1 MKWNTAIIIVMLGK
15 LGILWLGES
24 KSDLFVHWGES
35 TWTLY
40 WKWHNNNNGCGC
52 LTIKLLNMFCFLKI
66 LVLHVPSCRGKT
78 SHGHALSKP
87 CIFRLLLGWV
97 NYFTGWNCQ
106 GVVCLTRAISCST
119 AILISYTIHFLMLLN
134 GVVNFKGYI
143 SLRTL
148 YIWLT
153 QNKTI
158 RSKIKQ
164 YNCKIW
170 ENLLFS
176 AASLRNILRALL
188 SLSNN
193 NNNIVVCFFSVV

>member
-1 MKWNTAIIIVMLGK
+1 
-15 LGILWLGES
+15 
-24 KSDLFVHWGES
+24 
-35 TWTLY
+35 
-40 WKWHNNNNGCGC
+40 
-52 LTIKLLNMFCFLKI
+52 MFCLLKI
-66 LVLHVPSCRGKT
+66 LVLYVPSCRGKT
-78 SHGHALSKP
+78 SHGHALRKP
-87 CIFRLLLGWV
+87 CIFSLLLGWV
-97 NYFTGWNCQ
+97 NDFTGLNCQ
-106 GVVCLTRAISCST
+106 GLVCLTRAISCST

-134 GVVNFKGYI
+134 GVVNFKGHI

-153 QNKTI
+153 KNKTI

-176 AASLRNILRALL
+176 AASLHNILRALL

-193 NNNIVVCFFSVV
+193 NNNNNIVVCFGPELKSLNFWLANF